1 MKIRIAAL
9 LSGIAL
15 ASSAASHTAF
25 SQSAAEKTGINSM
38 IGTSPTTADFVKEAT
53 ISDMFEIQSSMLA
66 VNKGDTPTK
75 TFATQMVLDHKKTTA
90 EMASMLKAGTVPGMA
105 PTAMDSMHQNM
116 LDKLKGLSGADF
128 THQYHSDQ
136 VTAHKEAVSLFQ
148 RYAKGGDNAALK
160 SWAAQTEPSL
170 EHHLQMAQN
179 LDKS

>member
-1 MKIRIAAL
+1 MKLRIAAL

-15 ASSAASHTAF
+15 ASPVVSHTAF
-25 SQSAAEKTGINSM
+25 SQSAAEKTGINSL
-38 IGTSPTTADFVKEAT
+38 IGTSPTTADFVKEAS

-66 VNKGDTPTK
+66 MDKSDAATK
-75 TFATQMVLDHKKTTA
+75 TFASQMVLDHKKTTA
-90 EMASMLKAGTVPGMA
+90 EMATMLKSGTVPGMV
-105 PTAMDSMHQNM
+105 PTAMDSTHQSM

-128 THQYHSDQ
+128 TRQYHSDQ
-136 VTAHKEAVSLFQ
+136 VTAHKQAVSLFQ